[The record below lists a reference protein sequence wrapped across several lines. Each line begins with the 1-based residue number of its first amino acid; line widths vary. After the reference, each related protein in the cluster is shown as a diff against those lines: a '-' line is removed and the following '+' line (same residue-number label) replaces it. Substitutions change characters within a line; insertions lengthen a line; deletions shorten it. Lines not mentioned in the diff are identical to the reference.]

1 VNVNKC
7 ERFDGQSFS

>member
-7 ERFDGQSFS
+7 ERFGGQSFS